1 MTRMRATARTVFS
14 LLPALLLALPDNGA
28 YAMAVH
34 NTARDCR
41 QLRDAALV
49 RACLESLPPAGTP
62 RSAQQDIVI
71 GGSEA
76 TITTQIRNALEY
88 APDAT
93 CELKVYPNGAVTLCQ

>member
-1 MTRMRATARTVFS
+1 MTRMMASARSVFR
-14 LLPALLLALPDNGA
+14 LLPALLLALPDDGA
-28 YAMAVH
+28 HAMAVH

-41 QLRDAALV
+41 QLGDAALV

-76 TITTQIRNALEY
+76 AITTQIRNALEH